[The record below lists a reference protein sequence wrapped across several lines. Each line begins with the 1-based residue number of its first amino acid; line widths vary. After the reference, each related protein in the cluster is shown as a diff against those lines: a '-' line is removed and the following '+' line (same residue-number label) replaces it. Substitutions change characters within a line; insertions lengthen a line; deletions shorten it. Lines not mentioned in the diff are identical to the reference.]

1 MPDSAAAPVL
11 PFVAADARPGASTV
25 VFAIRS
31 NLLVR
36 GSASWLP
43 GGRRFLLLRGHE
55 VAQAFVLLGA
65 GRAARQMRA
74 HAWDGGIGV
83 AAGKLDLDVAVELVE
98 AGLASELGVG
108 GAEQAAEQVVGHGS
122 SPPSARRSLR
132 RASCSGL

>member
-25 VFAIRS
+25 VFAIGS

-74 HAWDGGIGV
+74 HAWDGGLG
-83 AAGKLDLDVAVELVE
+83 VAVELVE
-98 AGLASELGVG
+98 AGLAPELGVG

-132 RASCSGL
+132 RASCSV